1 LWHIVCITVTG
12 DVYAFA
18 GNQFGQ
24 LGTGGDQVEMFRRL
38 LIGGIKFIF
47 DIDKKHVNKQ
57 MEPILQVDVVLE
69 VVEIR
74 SMWWQSV

>member
-12 DVYAFA
+12 DVYASA
-18 GNQFGQ
+18 ENQFGQ
-24 LGTGGDQVEMFRRL
+24 LGTGGDQVEMFQRL

-47 DIDKKHVNKQ
+47 EIDKKRVNKQ
-57 MEPILQVDVVLE
+57 LEPILQVDVVLE